1 MKLNGVERNLILEE
15 LLRGLQSPGFNKS
28 LNLRAAF
35 QVVVEM

>member
-28 LNLRAAF
+28 FKSEGSLSGCR
-35 QVVVEM
+35 